1 MTTLPF
7 PCQLSILY
15 RWTSIH
21 TSRQIVLLAALA
33 FFNTVCH
40 AADNSGILLQI
51 VQQCVN
57 INQPDYCE
65 KCRAPQRAAMCKGKN
80 TCQATSEIWA
90 ESDEFVALRDI
101 KMCGCPADFVHGLVL
116 PKSVVTGVEDVLR
129 PNAIWQFAWDVAEL
143 RIPKEEIALAVNSK
157 NKRTQNQLHVHVVKL
172 KQGPQPEL
180 EASVVG
186 MAEQLSEVWRMAS
199 KAAQNLNMAEYGV
212 LVMASASGGYRVAIT
227 ALSPEGQFT
236 QAVCQP

>member
-1 MTTLPF
+1 
-7 PCQLSILY
+7 
-15 RWTSIH
+15 
-21 TSRQIVLLAALA
+21 
-33 FFNTVCH
+33 
-40 AADNSGILLQI
+40 
-51 VQQCVN
+51 
-57 INQPDYCE
+57 
-65 KCRAPQRAAMCKGKN
+65 MCKGKN

-116 PKSVVTGVEDVLR
+116 PKSVVTGVEDDRR